1 MVSCRR
7 RWYGRQFMSSKTLGL
22 SDELHRYVISIGR
35 EDDLLRR
42 LRAETLAA
50 VPDVAEMQISPEQGQ
65 FMTFLA
71 KALGARRAIEVGTFT
86 GYSAICTA
94 RGLAEGGN
102 LICIDTSDEWTKIA
116 RRFWKEAKLESR
128 IELRLG
134 DGVDQLD
141 RMIASGESG
150 NYDLAFHDA
159 DKTRSQAYVERF
171 LRLLRPGGIFLVDNA
186 LREGR
191 VLDPEAASDAESTR
205 AIAEMN
211 RRLRDDDR
219 VDWCLLP
226 IGDGLAM
233 ARKL

>member
-1 MVSCRR
+1 
-7 RWYGRQFMSSKTLGL
+7 MSSKTLGL

-102 LICIDTSDEWTKIA
+102 LICIDTSDEWTRVTFA
-116 RRFWKEAKLESR
+116 AGGQSSLEQIVES
-128 IELRLG
+128 LASAL
-134 DGVDQLD
+134 LD
-141 RMIASGESG
+141 RAARTEPLPEQPMLSSDASVIESPSSPNRASSLFPSADPTHPASGGDE
-150 NYDLAFHDA
+150 LPPL
-159 DKTRSQAYVERF
+159 TRSAEPRAVFDAPLHHADTHPSLAPFAHADRNSNS
-171 LRLLRPGGIFLVDNA
+171 GASICA
-186 LREGR
+186 SSTSSAAR
-191 VLDPEAASDAESTR
+191 VTSTH
-205 AIAEMN
+205 
-211 RRLRDDDR
+211 
-219 VDWCLLP
+219 
-226 IGDGLAM
+226 
-233 ARKL
+233 